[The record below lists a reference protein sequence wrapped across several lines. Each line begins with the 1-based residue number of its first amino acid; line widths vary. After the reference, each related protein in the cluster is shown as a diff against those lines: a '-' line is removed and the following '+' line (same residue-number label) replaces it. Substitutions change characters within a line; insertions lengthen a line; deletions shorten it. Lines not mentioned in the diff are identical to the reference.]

1 LSNYTNTAF
10 VVIVDNIDVFFT
22 VEGDFLIA
30 HDKKNP
36 TKIEGNSSVF
46 RFEIGQYPQI
56 LPHFEQNS
64 EQVKGEVRHEQ
75 EPTKILFKYSK
86 FTPSSLRCIIWQI
99 QLWQWL
105 HLYFIA
111 NTTIILG
118 KTHKSKRQ

>member
-1 LSNYTNTAF
+1 LD

-75 EPTKILFKYSK
+75 AYLSREAPLGINGALSQDFIHDGQQRYLKLGTHSSCQYSS
-86 FTPSSLRCIIWQI
+86 FPNL
-99 QLWQWL
+99 
-105 HLYFIA
+105 
-111 NTTIILG
+111 
-118 KTHKSKRQ
+118 